1 MDVLGVVVVLLLT
14 HPLEVG
20 VAKGEEVK
28 DITAVA
34 EVVWDTL
41 PVMEVLGVEVVL
53 LLTQALGLRLA
64 RSDSVPL
71 GLPDR
76 APVTDWEAE
85 AEGEPLTLRV
95 ALGES
100 VMETEAVGD
109 SDPSTLLVIEVLG
122 VDVVLL
128 LTHTLVVRLVRGE
141 EV

>member
-1 MDVLGVVVVLLLT
+1 M
-14 HPLEVG
+14 
-20 VAKGEEVK
+20 A
-28 DITAVA
+28 
-34 EVVWDTL
+34 
-41 PVMEVLGVEVVL
+41 L

-64 RSDSVPL
+64 RSDCVPL